1 MTSNALEEK
10 INKIRQQNEEIR
22 RRHQEV
28 EEDKKNAAKLNAL
41 VQMVPSSDWPER
53 KEPPEF
59 SNPPKAKPKLAKE
72 KHEYTMQA
80 HPVEG
85 KKIHSFAHGEGPPP
99 DPKYNFLADSEREEP
114 GTEYTKEPSGNKSH
128 NKVMRGNFKAKRGGR
143 ENHMQKDNKVYKGN
157 YRDESQPGYDAW
169 RAERNRIDEDRI
181 SRQRTAEGNWRRE
194 WDNDKMHIIDDVAK
208 KATRSTLGDFAKKD
222 HKDSDRRYHSNNNE
236 YISHSRGGRGASH
249 RGTSKNYYGNYD
261 NRSHNMY
268 DQHRNNVTMPVK
280 PPLSPTSE
288 ERTVI
293 ATDSSIKV
301 TVNQGNTSKGPVMS
315 VKVNS
320 PSIAGTGRVG
330 PRQRTRVTYSHS
342 DADAPVP
349 ESEPFNRQKSFE
361 DKSKGTYFN
370 NPKSPNVKRSH
381 SQKKKEGEAKYPYQ
395 RKEIW
400 REEGDANSPR
410 YHENEYR
417 TYTSRNIQKSQPI
430 KSPKAVRRDIKPVE
444 DNLNADS
451 PSKNQIQCS
460 NTDSTK
466 LEREAVTEKNETL
479 EVSELSD
486 QIQPSNGE
494 SDIKNEDSD
503 NMSGMEVEQVSTSLP
518 ESAQTGAENPE
529 KVTKDD
535 KNVIYPNENEY
546 LESVGQEGCIAS
558 DAGGKLQ
565 ENSMSSEGLVSNT
578 TEPVVNE
585 SKAIVEP
592 VTNESEANVESA
604 KDESE
609 TTAEPLA
616 ESIPKMDAVSA
627 ESIVKSASIELAS
640 VELISSESVRK
651 LEPVSSESVPKL
663 ESVSTESNEEA
674 VPAESNEESVP
685 AESNEESVSAE
696 SVPKTEP
703 VSAELVSKI
712 EPVPTEPVAKTESVS
727 VELVLKV
734 EPVTAELVPQVVPVL
749 AELEPTVESA
759 SAESVPKVE
768 SVPTESAAKTE
779 SVSVELVLKVEP
791 VTAELVPQVVPVLAE
806 LEPTVESASAESVP
820 KVEPVP
826 TESAAKVEGVP
837 AESVPKVEPV
847 PTESAVKVEGVPAE
861 LVPKTESVSV
871 ESVPKVDP
879 VSAELVPK
887 VEPISTESVAK
898 VEPVPAESVP
908 KAEPVRTESIPKVEP
923 VPTELVPKVEPVSAE
938 LVPTVEPV
946 PVESVPNESNNA
958 SKASATVAASNK
970 EDHQLQI
977 SELVV
982 KEDCDTVNDEIPEHR
997 RTSSTKNEPASSL
1010 EAEANSVINTENQ
1023 LVCGDES
1030 IDKQTLLADAEIVN
1044 KIDKDNER
1052 TNKKSQETSPENTH
1066 SMVENKETIEATEND
1081 ARVEL

>member
-59 SNPPKAKPKLAKE
+59 SNPPKTKPKLAKE
-72 KHEYTMQA
+72 KHEYMTQA
-80 HPVEG
+80 HPSEG

-114 GTEYTKEPSGNKSH
+114 GTEYVKEPSGNKTH

-236 YISHSRGGRGASH
+236 YISHSRGGSRPH
-249 RGTSKNYYGNYD
+249 RGTSKNFYGNYD

-268 DQHRNNVTMPVK
+268 DQHRNNAPMPVK

-293 ATDSSIKV
+293 ATDTSIKV
-301 TVNQGNTSKGPVMS
+301 TVNQGNTPKGPVMS

-342 DADAPVP
+342 DAEAPVP

-400 REEGDANSPR
+400 REEGDVNSPR
-410 YHENEYR
+410 YHENEFR
-417 TYTSRNIQKSQPI
+417 TYTPRNIQKSQPI
-430 KSPKAVRRDIKPVE
+430 KSPKAIRRDIKPVE
-444 DNLNADS
+444 ENLNADS
-451 PSKNQIQCS
+451 PSKNQTQCS
-460 NTDSTK
+460 SIDSMK
-466 LEREAVTEKNETL
+466 LEQEAVTEKNETL
-479 EVSELSD
+479 EISDLSD
-486 QIQPSNGE
+486 QIEPSKGE
-494 SDIKNEDSD
+494 LDIKNEDS
-503 NMSGMEVEQVSTSLP
+503 NNVSEMEVELVSASLS
-518 ESAQTGAENPE
+518 ESPQTGAENPKE
-529 KVTKDD
+529 VTKDD
-535 KNVIYPNENEY
+535 KIVIYPDEDEC
-546 LESVGQEGCIAS
+546 LETVGQEGCIAS
-558 DAGGKLQ
+558 DAGEKLQ
-565 ENSMSSEGLVSNT
+565 ENSMSSEGLVFST
-578 TEPVVNE
+578 TEPVSNKSEVNMEPVTNE
-585 SKAIVEP
+585 SAANLEP
-592 VTNESEANVESA
+592 VTNESEANVESVTSA
-604 KDESE
+604 SE
-609 TTAEPLA
+609 TNVEPLA
-616 ESIPKMDAVSA
+616 ESILKMEAVSA
-627 ESIVKSASIELAS
+627 ESIVKSASIELAPVESAS
-640 VELISSESVRK
+640 VELASVESASIELIS
-651 LEPVSSESVPKL
+651 
-663 ESVSTESNEEA
+663 
-674 VPAESNEESVP
+674 
-685 AESNEESVSAE
+685 
-696 SVPKTEP
+696 
-703 VSAELVSKI
+703 
-712 EPVPTEPVAKTESVS
+712 TESVS
-727 VELVLKV
+727 KV
-734 EPVTAELVPQVVPVL
+734 E
-749 AELEPTVESA
+749 
-759 SAESVPKVE
+759 
-768 SVPTESAAKTE
+768 
-779 SVSVELVLKVEP
+779 
-791 VTAELVPQVVPVLAE
+791 
-806 LEPTVESASAESVP
+806 
-820 KVEPVP
+820 
-826 TESAAKVEGVP
+826 
-837 AESVPKVEPV
+837 
-847 PTESAVKVEGVPAE
+847 
-861 LVPKTESVSV
+861 
-871 ESVPKVDP
+871 P

-887 VEPISTESVAK
+887 VEQVLAGSVQKAETAPDEPILQ
-898 VEPVPAESVP
+898 VEPAPIES
-908 KAEPVRTESIPKVEP
+908 
-923 VPTELVPKVEPVSAE
+923 VPKVEPVFVEPVPKMEPVPVESAPQADSAQIESVPEESLPKVKPVPAE
-938 LVPTVEPV
+938 LVPQVEPV

-958 SKASATVAASNK
+958 SKASATVAASSK

-977 SELVV
+977 SEQVV
-982 KEDCDTVNDEIPEHR
+982 KDDCDTVKEEIPEQR
-997 RTSSTKNEPASSL
+997 RTSPTKNEPTSSS

-1030 IDKQTLLADAEIVN
+1030 PDKQTLLASAEVVN
-1044 KIDKDNER
+1044 KIDENNEHSD
-1052 TNKKSQETSPENTH
+1052 KKSQETTPGNTH
-1066 SMVENKETIEATEND
+1066 SMVENKENIEATEDD